1 MSDEY
6 SPEWRKSQV
15 LNHPLFSQT
24 ISGCLWTA
32 PVQQVFQQVSR
43 STILR
48 QSAYIEEATGKGK
61 SIAMEFA
68 LGRVSQVVNG
78 LACVNF
84 NAQTNYAASVRAF
97 FKEFLTALHHEKTTG
112 ETWDLRNRVRRKLE
126 EVAVNSSSAIV
137 ILWVDEAQ
145 ALNVTDFLFLR
156 DVQNGLRE
164 IHADLLVFMTGEQP
178 YLHRRIEEAKWSAS
192 PAIADRFAMKRMF
205 LGGYGLDETRHL
217 FGLIDAAVW
226 PASSG
231 ITWTQFFFPKAFDAG
246 FRLQSQAMACTSA
259 LESAK
264 LLSRDGHCQAR
275 LLKMVVQRFML
286 DEAKHDAAGF
296 IASPDAWRDA
306 VSDSIQSYDLGAN
319 WEDGDDDG
327 DGDGKDGR

>member
-1 MSDEY
+1 MTDEY

-15 LNHPLFSQT
+15 LNHPVFRQT
-24 ISGCLWTA
+24 ISGCLWTR
-32 PVQQVFQQVSR
+32 PVQELYQQVSR

-48 QSAYIEEATGKGK
+48 QSAYIEESTGKGK

-68 LGRVSQVVNG
+68 LSRISQVVNG

-84 NAQTNYAASVRAF
+84 NAQTNYAPSVRAF

-126 EVAVNSSSAIV
+126 EIAVISSSGIV

-145 ALNVTDFLFLR
+145 ALNVSDFLFLR

-164 IHADLLVFMTGEQP
+164 IHADLLVFMTGEKP

-192 PAIADRFAMKRMF
+192 PAVADRFAMKRLF
-205 LGGYGLDETRHL
+205 LGGYGLEETRQL
-217 FGLIDAAVW
+217 FGLVDGSVW
-226 PASSG
+226 PTSSG
-231 ITWTQFFFPKAFDAG
+231 ITWTQFFFPKAFEAG

-275 LLKMVVQRFML
+275 LLKMIVQRFML
-286 DEAKHDAAGF
+286 EQTRHDAAGF
-296 IASPDAWRDA
+296 IASPGAWRDA
-306 VSDSIQSYDLGAN
+306 VSDSIQSYDLGA
-319 WEDGDDDG
+319 DGEGREDDG
-327 DGDGKDGR
+327 DGDGSDSR